1 MRKEKKMIKVL
12 TGGAYDIV
20 HSGHVK
26 ALQRIKQFGDY
37 LIVNINP
44 DYRIK
49 QKKGET
55 RPVLSEAERM
65 YIVLNLKPV
74 DEVVCIKGKT
84 ENGTDYV
91 KMVINRTQPDI
102 YVSSSKN
109 KEIQAHCKDLGIIF
123 IHLPDIP
130 GIDKMHSE
138 DIIRK
143 IKKGHFTEKRRTRRK

>member
-1 MRKEKKMIKVL
+1 MIKVL

-20 HSGHVK
+20 HSGHIK
-26 ALQRIKQFGDY
+26 AMQRAKQFGDY

-44 DYRIK
+44 DYRIR

-55 RPVLSEAERM
+55 RPILSEAERM
-65 YIVLNLKPV
+65 YIILNLKPV
-74 DEVVCIKGKT
+74 DEVVSIKGDT
-84 ENGTDYV
+84 LNGIDYV
-91 KMVINRTQPDI
+91 KSVIDATKPNV
-102 YVSSSKN
+102 YVSSTN
-109 KEIQAHCKDLGIIF
+109 KAEIRKYCEEHGIRFVHI
-123 IHLPDIP
+123 PDIP